1 MNTQISFPVYRKLPN
16 GKSFYRINST
26 EHFTERQLMGSVYFE
41 HAIQAKIYPDRLMI
55 SDMIACKDEAWLI
68 ASATEFEA
76 VAQSHRK
83 FT

>member
-1 MNTQISFPVYRKLPN
+1 
-16 GKSFYRINST
+16 
-26 EHFTERQLMGSVYFE
+26 MGSVYFE